1 MKKLFSL
8 LLALMIVMSLAV
20 PASAASFTILGEDK
34 FTFSPGS
41 EYHETDLFGDGFKNI
56 MPGDTIRQS
65 ITIRGEFANFSEDS
79 IKVTLQGIPHG
90 ANNPLKY
97 SESFEFT
104 DGKDQAEIPGQRDE
118 TIETMEDFLS
128 VLNLKVTNRKTGAV
142 IFNDSADEI
151 LDPVVLGKF
160 RNKGSVILDLE
171 LKWVPTDNDNLYA
184 NRVGEIDWQFTL
196 EAYDDPDVDNPKTGD
211 YIMMAV
217 AVMAV
222 SAAALIIIL
231 AVKRK
236 KKK

>member
-1 MKKLFSL
+1 
-8 LLALMIVMSLAV
+8 
-20 PASAASFTILGEDK
+20 
-34 FTFSPGS
+34 
-41 EYHETDLFGDGFKNI
+41 
-56 MPGDTIRQS
+56 
-65 ITIRGEFANFSEDS
+65 
-79 IKVTLQGIPHG
+79 
-90 ANNPLKY
+90 
-97 SESFEFT
+97 
-104 DGKDQAEIPGQRDE
+104 
-118 TIETMEDFLS
+118 
-128 VLNLKVTNRKTGAV
+128 
-142 IFNDSADEI
+142 
-151 LDPVVLGKF
+151 LGKF